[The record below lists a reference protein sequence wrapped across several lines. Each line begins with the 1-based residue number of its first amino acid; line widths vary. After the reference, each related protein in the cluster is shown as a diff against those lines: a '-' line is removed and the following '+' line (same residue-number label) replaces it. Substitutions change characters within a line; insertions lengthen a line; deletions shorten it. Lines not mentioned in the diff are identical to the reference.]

1 MENKKEI
8 DGDLELLI
16 TTNYYQSQPI
26 SKNHHQSQ

>member
-26 SKNHHQSQ
+26 STNHY